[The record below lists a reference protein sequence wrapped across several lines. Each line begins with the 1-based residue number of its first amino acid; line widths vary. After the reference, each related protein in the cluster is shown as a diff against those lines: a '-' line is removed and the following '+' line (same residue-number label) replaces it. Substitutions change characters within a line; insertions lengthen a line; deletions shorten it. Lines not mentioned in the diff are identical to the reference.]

1 MFTVKAS
8 YKNETRKFSF
18 DSDSFPTYTQL
29 HEQLTRVF
37 PITHSPVL
45 SRLFFSPQ
53 STTQGTILIAIR
65 VTNADE
71 FERCT
76 SVYRNKTWPG
86 ASLRFVV
93 LEDNVRTPTVGYCFA
108 AKRKSDDEE
117 TGDEPS
123 QKRQSSTFSPMYP
136 YYLPTPPPHPVP
148 TPQQTPVPSP
158 WATLS
163 QRSLPTPP
171 KFSFPIPPPPIL
183 FPQVPMDVDPK
194 QTAQTTQGS
203 SSTHCCDVSK
213 AKANVQRAAVDFMN
227 NFEET
232 MVRAFGPNYKQQDS
246 TPTPLNP
253 RPSDPD
259 TPRVVVDHE
268 MDTPGPM
275 ELPVHTGVICDVC
288 ESTIRGVR
296 HKCLDCPD
304 YDMCTPCIKN
314 RRGRHAMTHEF
325 FEIEEPG
332 RVIVHTVF
340 SDEGERE
347 TNQAPV
353 SPQPLTAEPESQP
366 VLHNAVCDMCDS
378 QIYGDRFKCLD
389 CPDYDTCTR
398 CFAITPEQHP
408 HNFVKISDPQALI
421 IKHYRREQH
430 PARCDGCQ
438 KKIIGTRYKCM
449 ICLDYDLCEKCEAH
463 PIPYHPSTHHLLKM
477 RTSVVPFPQR
487 AGPSVPVQPVL
498 PPSPTRPEV
507 STPMSGHS
515 HAALPSPPPVVQ
527 APDSPLI
534 PDLNVLVEEPAS
546 SPTPTMKPVVAPP
559 VDVPTVSFVE
569 KESSIPGTFE
579 PDEEPLFRNLD
590 LERGLG
596 DLNFERDFA
605 QWFNALPEARPI
617 TVAAPQPVVE
627 EPSVIAD
634 PEPVVEPKMVPSPPT
649 MPQDVVQPVSSPVVE
664 PSLRA
669 TFVSDNNI
677 SDGHLLPPGAEFVKS
692 WKVLNDGTRDW
703 PETTQLIFVAGDKL
717 VNDEN
722 TVVKVGKV
730 AAGEEI
736 DIWTG
741 DMKAPEVPGKYVS
754 YWRLNDGNGN
764 HFGHSLWADITVSE
778 PHSSDE
784 EGTLSS
790 SSLITPQAASERTSA
805 PSVGPITLAATVT
818 RAATTITAT
827 TDTLSDV
834 GSDDSDLS
842 IVDVPSSPSLSSAHS
857 DAFEDP
863 HEEPA
868 LVPLAPVNGG
878 NGGATPSN
886 DFVVVY
892 ETETDDD

>member
-8 YKNETRKFSF
+8 YKHETRKFSF

-53 STTQGTILIAIR
+53 STTPGTILVAIR
-65 VTNADE
+65 VITADE

-76 SVYRNKTWPG
+76 AVYRNKSWPG

-93 LEDNVRTPTVGYCFA
+93 LEDNTRSPTVGYCFA
-108 AKRKSDDEE
+108 AKRKSDENE

-123 QKRQSSTFSPMYP
+123 QKRQSSITSPMYP
-136 YYLPTPPPHPVP
+136 FYLPTPPAHPIP
-148 TPQQTPVPSP
+148 TPQQTPAPSP

-171 KFSFPIPPPPIL
+171 KFSFPVPPPPIL
-183 FPQVPMDVDPK
+183 FNQVPMDVDPNH
-194 QTAQTTQGS
+194 TAQSAQRPPS
-203 SSTHCCDVSK
+203 IHCCDAAK
-213 AKANVQRAAVDFMN
+213 AKDDVQRAAVDFMK

-232 MVRAFGPNYKQQDS
+232 MVRAFGPNYKHQS
-246 TPTPLNP
+246 ASPAS
-253 RPSDPD
+253 PSPASSGPP
-259 TPRVVVDHE
+259 TPRVVIDHE
-268 MDTPGPM
+268 INPRPA

-288 ESTIRGVR
+288 ESTVRGVR

-304 YDMCTPCIKN
+304 YDMCTPCITA
-314 RRGRHAMTHEF
+314 RRDRHAMTHEF

-340 SDEGERE
+340 SGEGERE
-347 TNQAPV
+347 TGQSSTHNRSQV
-353 SPQPLTAEPESQP
+353 AEPESQP
-366 VLHNAVCDMCDS
+366 VLHHAVCDMCDS
-378 QIYGDRFKCLD
+378 QIYGDRYKCLD
-389 CPDYDTCTR
+389 CPDYDTCAG

-408 HNFVKISDPQALI
+408 HSFIKVADPQALI
-421 IKHYRREQH
+421 VRHRRREQH

-449 ICLDYDLCEKCEAH
+449 ACPDYDLCEKCEAH
-463 PIPYHPSTHHLLKM
+463 PIPYHPPTHHLLKM
-477 RTSVVPFPQR
+477 RTSTVPPPR
-487 AGPSVPVQPVL
+487 PGASILVPVRPVP
-498 PPSPTRPEV
+498 PPSPTRPVET
-507 STPMSGHS
+507 TPTVV
-515 HAALPSPPPVVQ
+515 PSLATPPPPPPAVHV
-527 APDSPLI
+527 PEGPLI
-534 PDLNVLVEEPAS
+534 PDLSVLIEEPAS
-546 SPTPTMKPVVAPP
+546 FSTPTAKP
-559 VDVPTVSFVE
+559 VDVPPADVPAVDFQ

-579 PDEEPLFRNLD
+579 PEDEPLFRNLD
-590 LERGLG
+590 IERGLG
-596 DLNFERDFA
+596 DLNFERDFG
-605 QWFNALPEARPI
+605 QWFNPTPEVRPE
-617 TVAAPQPVVE
+617 TVVAPQPTTE
-627 EPSVIAD
+627 ESSSFMN
-634 PEPVVEPKMVPSPPT
+634 VEPIAKLQAVPTSPV
-649 MPQDVVQPVSSPVVE
+649 MSEKAVQPVSSPVPE
-664 PSLRA
+664 PPLRA
-669 TFVSDNNI
+669 TFISDNNI

-692 WKVLNDGTRDW
+692 WKMLNDGVRDW
-703 PETTQLIFVAGDKL
+703 PEATKLVFVAGDKL
-717 VNDEN
+717 VSDEN
-722 TVVKVGKV
+722 TTVKVGKV

-764 HFGHSLWADITVSE
+764 HFGHSLWADITVTE
-778 PHSSDE
+778 PHNSSDE
-784 EGTLSS
+784 EGALSS
-790 SSLITPQAASERTSA
+790 SSLITMPQAAPEKTSA
-805 PSVGPITLAATVT
+805 PSVGPATLVAPQA
-818 RAATTITAT
+818 RAATIITAT

-857 DAFEDP
+857 DVFEDP

-868 LVPLAPVNGG
+868 PAQVGSNA
-878 NGGATPSN
+878 ATSNN
-886 DFVVVY
+886 DFVVLY